1 MIGATTVTTEIAP
14 QGGSRFEYIP
24 YQKKVMDYEV
34 REYTEMVPRQKTITE
49 MQERRYMETVPREVV
64 STDYYAIE
72 RVKQYV
78 PQVVPEVTV
87 ETIPV
92 ERTVQRTE
100 FIPVEKYE

>member
-1 MIGATTVTTEIAP
+1 
-14 QGGSRFEYIP
+14 
-24 YQKKVMDYEV
+24 MDYQV
-34 REYTEMVPRQKTITE
+34 HEYTEMVPRQTTVTE

-78 PQVVPEVTV
+78 PQVIPEVTV
-87 ETIPV
+87 ETVPI

-100 FIPVEKYE
+100 YIPVEKKIVHYPQETISATTIIQPAVQ